1 LQQRR
6 AVNRLMVTLLVAV
19 ATAGLASASGLE
31 SRAQETTAPPR
42 PECGDWRECQQRA
55 LEAAAAGQYET
66 FHDLAWRAVQKGP
79 PRDPS
84 LMHLLAR
91 AQSLSGRPHDAL
103 VMLLRLAERGIETD
117 AATSEDFAAVR
128 RLPQWAEHAGRFTA
142 GAAAGER
149 ADEAAAPR
157 ASMPPSGADRDA
169 ANAAAGESTT
179 GAPSE
184 TVTSTAAGA
193 PVARAGGGGA
203 SGVVARSAMAPIED
217 ALRVPALT
225 LTPMALAHD
234 RASGRFVFGDAPGR
248 RLVIVDERMHFVVD
262 LVRERSAGF
271 YDITALEL
279 DSQRGDLWVVSAD
292 RAGATA
298 LHHLQMVSGRPLARY
313 DIPPDMAPGR
323 FEDVAVASDGTVYVL
338 DALGRRLL
346 SRVPRA
352 NALALA
358 ARLDVEAPSSIAT
371 APQDVVYVAH
381 PGGILRVDVHGGRAQ
396 PLRVGA
402 EPPPAFVRLRW
413 QAGALVG
420 VERLGDGACRILRL
434 PVTAAGDRAQPV
446 QVLASHVD
454 LPDPAAMTVTN
465 GAVYYV
471 SREKG
476 ESGASET
483 VVKRLAIS
491 P

>member
-1 LQQRR
+1 LHLRR
-6 AVNRLMVTLLVAV
+6 LVIRLMAASLVAA
-19 ATAGLASASGLE
+19 ATADLGSASGLDGM
-31 SRAQETTAPPR
+31 AQETAARPR
-42 PECGDWRECQQRA
+42 AECGDWRDCQQRA
-55 LEAAAAGQYET
+55 LDSAAAGDYET
-66 FHDLAWRAVQKGP
+66 FHDLAWRAVQQGP

-128 RLPQWAEHAGRFTA
+128 RLPQWAEDAARFTSGGAAASVEPDEATDASTA
-142 GAAAGER
+142 GAPETVTAT
-149 ADEAAAPR
+149 AAAP
-157 ASMPPSGADRDA
+157 
-169 ANAAAGESTT
+169 AAA
-179 GAPSE
+179 
-184 TVTSTAAGA
+184 
-193 PVARAGGGGA
+193 RAV
-203 SGVVARSAMAPIED
+203 SPIED

-234 RASGRFVFGDAPGR
+234 RASGRFVFGDAAGR

-298 LHHLQMVSGRPLARY
+298 LHHVQMVSGRPLARY
-313 DIPPDMAPGR
+313 DIPSDLAPGR
-323 FEDVAVASDGTVYVL
+323 FEDVAVARDGTVYVL

-346 SRVPRA
+346 SRAPRA
-352 NALALA
+352 DALAVA
-358 ARLDVEAPSSIAT
+358 ARLDVEAPSSIAP

-381 PGGILRVDVHGGRAQ
+381 AGGILRVDVHGGRAR
-396 PLRVGA
+396 PLHVGG
-402 EPPPAFVRLRW
+402 ESTPALARFRW
-413 QAGALVG
+413 EAGALVG
-420 VERLGDGACRILRL
+420 IERLGDGSCRILRL
-434 PVTAAGDRAQPV
+434 PVTAAGDRAGPV

-454 LPDPAAMTVTN
+454 LPDPSATTVTDR
-465 GAVYYV
+465 AVYYV

-483 VVKRLAIS
+483 VVKRLSIS

>member
-1 LQQRR
+1 LHLRC
-6 AVNRLMVTLLVAV
+6 VVIRLMVALFVAA
-19 ATAGLASASGLE
+19 ATAGLGSASEWDG
-31 SRAQETTAPPR
+31 RAQETTAPPR
-42 PECGDWRECQQRA
+42 AECSDWRDCQKRA
-55 LEAAAAGQYET
+55 LDAAAAGQYET

-79 PRDPS
+79 PRDPT

-103 VMLLRLAERGIETD
+103 VMLLRLAERGIEID
-117 AATSEDFAAVR
+117 AATNEDYAAVR
-128 RLPQWAEHAGRFTA
+128 RLPQWAEHAARFTA
-142 GAAAGER
+142 GAAASER
-149 ADEAAAPR
+149 PDEAPPPR
-157 ASMPPSGADRDA
+157 A
-169 ANAAAGESTT
+169 NASAGESPT
-179 GAPSE
+179 GAPE
-184 TVTSTAAGA
+184 TVTSTAGGA

-203 SGVVARSAMAPIED
+203 AGVVDRGGMSPIED

-313 DIPPDMAPGR
+313 DIPPDIAPGR
-323 FEDVAVASDGTVYVL
+323 FEDVAVARDGTVYVL

-346 SRVPRA
+346 SRAPRA
-352 NALALA
+352 DALTVA
-358 ARLDVEAPSSIAT
+358 ARLDVEAPSSIAP
-371 APQDVVYVAH
+371 APQDVVYIAH
-381 PGGILRVDVHGGRAQ
+381 AGGILRVDVHGGRAR
-396 PLRVGA
+396 PLRTGG
-402 EPPPAFVRLRW
+402 ESPPAFVRLRW

-420 VERLGDGACRILRL
+420 VDRLGDGACRIVRL
-434 PVTAAGDRAQPV
+434 PVSAAGDRAGPV

-454 LPDPAAMTVTN
+454 LPNPAATTVTD

-471 SREKG
+471 SRQKG
-476 ESGASET
+476 EGGASET
-483 VVKRLAIS
+483 VVKRLSIS